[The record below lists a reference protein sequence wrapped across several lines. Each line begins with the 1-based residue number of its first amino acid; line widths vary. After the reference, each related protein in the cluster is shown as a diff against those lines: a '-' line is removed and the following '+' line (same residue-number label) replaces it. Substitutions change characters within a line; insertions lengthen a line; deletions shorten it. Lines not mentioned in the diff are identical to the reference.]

1 MNYPDSPQSGFS
13 SSAVMMNRLQ
23 TATSGPEL
31 ASFVPDPARARDLAQ
46 TIVSDQFELAE
57 RAIDFASAR
66 GSGTVLRLSRR

>member
-1 MNYPDSPQSGFS
+1 
-13 SSAVMMNRLQ
+13 MMNRVQ

-31 ASFVPDPARARDLAQ
+31 AAFAPNPDMARSLAQ

-57 RAIDFASAR
+57 RAIDYASAR